1 MSIEE
6 RRLTTMLKFQK
17 TLDGFA
23 SREIIQI
30 KIYYTDMFLLF
41 FLAKQQFDI
50 KFSNK
55 LYTHKK
61 SELIIH
67 KIMGYF

>member
-1 MSIEE
+1 MFSTTKISKRLGNKMSIEE

-41 FLAKQQFDI
+41 F
-50 KFSNK
+50 FSK
-55 LYTHKK
+55 TT
-61 SELIIH
+61 I
-67 KIMGYF
+67 